1 MIGLGQSLLFNDQH
15 HHALFM
21 GKKLTLVVS
30 HHGNI
35 PPKLFSVLIASNVLR
50 DGRMECRRIAG
61 LRLHIA
67 DHPTSLDGG

>member
-1 MIGLGQSLLFNDQH
+1 
-15 HHALFM
+15 M

-30 HHGNI
+30 HRDNL